1 MKNKNTIIAV
11 LAVLCCILIG
21 GVGYTVFFADK
32 GENEKD
38 DKSLEYDLKEETS
51 NSDKIVVD
59 GVEYRPNTN
68 LQTILFMGIDK
79 QAKGVDGSRP
89 GENGQSDSLNLLI
102 VDRETK
108 QAKILQINR
117 DSMVDV
123 EVYSVDG
130 VKVRTEPMQIALQYA
145 YGDGEEQSCRLT
157 AERVSE
163 LLYGVDVQSYLS
175 LTLEGMSEIA
185 DAIGGV
191 QMTISEDYTA
201 IDPAFVKGAT
211 ITMDGKLVE
220 KYVRTR
226 DIDELDSNL
235 DRMKRQQQ
243 FMNALIQ
250 KIQGMEGQAQY
261 MSLYQKMEP
270 YMVTN
275 MTAEEMLALKEYHID
290 DQTMEVP
297 GEVIYKDGHA
307 QYIVDNESL
316 QKNVLKIF
324 YKSN

>member
-1 MKNKNTIIAV
+1 MKNKNTIIVV

-38 DKSLEYDLKEETS
+38 DKSSESELKEETS

-130 VKVRTEPMQIALQYA
+130 VKNRTESMQIALQYA

-163 LLYGVDVQSYLS
+163 LLYGVDIQSYLS
-175 LTLEGMSEIA
+175 LTLEGMIEIA

-191 QMTISEDYTA
+191 QMTIPEDYTA
-201 IDPAFVKGAT
+201 IDPAFVKGST

-243 FMNALIQ
+243 FMNALI
-250 KIQGMEGQAQY
+250 
-261 MSLYQKMEP
+261 
-270 YMVTN
+270 
-275 MTAEEMLALKEYHID
+275 
-290 DQTMEVP
+290 
-297 GEVIYKDGHA
+297 
-307 QYIVDNESL
+307 
-316 QKNVLKIF
+316 
-324 YKSN
+324 

>member
-1 MKNKNTIIAV
+1 MKNKNTIIVV

-32 GENEKD
+32 SENEKD
-38 DKSLEYDLKEETS
+38 DKSSESELKEETS

-68 LQTILFMGIDK
+68 LQTVLFMGIDK

-130 VKVRTEPMQIALQYA
+130 VKVRTELMQIALQYA

-191 QMTISEDYTA
+191 QMTIPEDYTA

-316 QKNVLKIF
+316 QKNVLKTF

>member
-1 MKNKNTIIAV
+1 MKNKNMIIAV

-21 GVGYTVFFADK
+21 GVGYTVFFTDK
-32 GENEKD
+32 SENEKD
-38 DKSLEYDLKEETS
+38 DKSSESELKEETS

-130 VKVRTEPMQIALQYA
+130 VKNRTESMQIALQYA

-175 LTLEGMSEIA
+175 LTLEGMIEIA

-191 QMTISEDYTA
+191 QMTIPEDYTA

>member
-1 MKNKNTIIAV
+1 M
-11 LAVLCCILIG
+11 
-21 GVGYTVFFADK
+21 
-32 GENEKD
+32 
-38 DKSLEYDLKEETS
+38 
-51 NSDKIVVD
+51 
-59 GVEYRPNTN
+59 
-68 LQTILFMGIDK
+68 
-79 QAKGVDGSRP
+79 DGSRP

-275 MTAEEMLALKEYHID
+275 MTAEEILSLKEYHID

>member
-1 MKNKNTIIAV
+1 MKNKNMIIAV

-21 GVGYTVFFADK
+21 GVVYTVLFTDK
-32 GENEKD
+32 DENSKENKI
-38 DKSLEYDLKEETS
+38 SESESQEETT

-68 LQTILFMGIDK
+68 IQTILFMGIDK
-79 QAKGVDGSRP
+79 QATGEAGRRP
-89 GENGQSDSLNLLI
+89 GDNGQSDSLNLLI

-191 QMTISEDYTA
+191 QMTIPEDYTA

>member
-1 MKNKNTIIAV
+1 MKNKNMIIAV

-21 GVGYTVFFADK
+21 GVVYTVFFTDK
-32 GENEKD
+32 DENSKENKI
-38 DKSLEYDLKEETS
+38 SESESQEETT

-68 LQTILFMGIDK
+68 IQTILFMGIDK

-191 QMTISEDYTA
+191 QMTIPEDYTA

-261 MSLYQKMEP
+261 MSLYQKMGP

>member
-1 MKNKNTIIAV
+1 MKNKNKIIAV

-21 GVGYTVFFADK
+21 GVVYTVFFTDK
-32 GENEKD
+32 DENSKENKI
-38 DKSLEYDLKEETS
+38 SESESQEETT

-68 LQTILFMGIDK
+68 IQTILFMGIDK

-191 QMTISEDYTA
+191 QMTIPEDYTA